1 MWVSRENV
9 NLEKAMIIRLMRLA
23 ETAGVITNGPK
34 GRRSEAMKRIAGDN
48 ACGTFSNVLREIEL
62 FCRRP

>member
-1 MWVSRENV
+1 
-9 NLEKAMIIRLMRLA
+9 MIIRLMRLA